1 MSDTDPAGTF
11 LAFASELD
19 RIGIGYIH
27 LVEPVGGRLGATEP
41 DALLAPRIR
50 AKFNGTFMLNGGYDA
65 ASGNDVI
72 EGGLADL
79 VSFGV
84 LFLANPDLPDRFL
97 KNAPLNSADPL
108 TLYTGEEKGYTDYPA
123 LGDGT
128 PEKVQV

>member
-1 MSDTDPAGTF
+1 
-11 LAFASELD
+11 
-19 RIGIGYIH
+19 
-27 LVEPVGGRLGATEP
+27 
-41 DALLAPRIR
+41 
-50 AKFNGTFMLNGGYDA
+50 MLNGGYNA

-79 VSFGV
+79 VSFWV

-128 PEKVQV
+128 PEKVQVYVHQVK

>member
-1 MSDTDPAGTF
+1 

-19 RIGIGYIH
+19 SIGIGYIH
-27 LVEPVGGRLGATEP
+27 LVEPVGGRLGTTAP
-41 DALLAPRIR
+41 DALLAPLLR
-50 AKFNGTFMLNGGYDA
+50 AKFNGTLMVNGGSDA

-97 KNAPLNSADPL
+97 KNTLLNSADPL
-108 TLYTGEEKGYTDYPA
+108 TLYTGEEKGYTDYLA
-123 LGDGT
+123 LVAGT